1 MAKENVEV
9 SEKKVGFFKGTI
21 NELKQVTWPTKGELA
36 SKTSVVLAV
45 VVIATLFVWL
55 VDTGLSKLFSMLIG
69 R

>member
-55 VDTGLSKLFSMLIG
+55 VDTGLSKLLSMLIG
-69 R
+69 K

>member
-21 NELKQVTWPTKGELA
+21 DELKQVTWPTKGELA
-36 SKTSVVLAV
+36 SKTGVVLAV
-45 VVIATLFVWL
+45 VVVATLFVWL
-55 VDTGLSKLFSMLIG
+55 VDTGLSKLLSILIG

>member
-1 MAKENVEV
+1 MAKGNVEV

-55 VDTGLSKLFSMLIG
+55 VDTGLSKLLSMLIG